1 MAISTKESSTT
12 APEST
17 TANHENTN
25 QHNNENNINKK
36 SVKTRRRKKKAHTS
50 KNDESA
56 TNTDVTDKEDNDEK
70 LEVQVEWVPETPIE
84 LAPGFEEFS
93 SIFKHFQLQDT
104 DDKENAENGEKEQ
117 DSKEADKK
125 SDGSDSDSD
134 NDLEK
139 QAASK
144 KKLKRLNRM
153 SIAVLKQMAKQPE
166 VVEWID
172 VTSSDPNLLVQLKGY
187 RNTVPVPTHWSQK
200 RKYLQG
206 KRGIEKLPFDLP
218 DFIKD
223 TGIME
228 LRNAVKEKEDASKLK
243 TKTRERVQPKMG
255 KIDIDYQKLHDA
267 FFRYQTRPRL
277 SVHGELYHEG
287 KEFEAKAKEVKPGNL
302 SEELIA
308 ALSIP
313 PLAPPPWL
321 INMQRYGPPPG
332 YKNLRI
338 PGLNAPIP
346 EGAQWG
352 YHPGGWGKPPVD
364 EFNQPLYGDV
374 FGSSQTEVQSEYME
388 PVEKTLWGELDPEEE
403 EEEEEDDEEEEEEEE
418 EEGETEEREDEEELQ
433 EGLVTPSGL
442 QSVASGLET
451 PDFIELRKD
460 LRRGDDGDDGPKS
473 LYTVI
478 PQKQTS
484 ITGFMG
490 SQHVYDLSAASA
502 SSSASKKRK
511 NFGEVDV
518 ALDPSELVDMNPE
531 TLQERYE
538 EQLQAARPEAH
549 REDTS
554 DLLQEHLA
562 STAKNAA
569 KKRKQTQESKSKDKT
584 RNPF

>member
-1 MAISTKESSTT
+1 MAITAHETSTLASGTES
-12 APEST
+12 ESHSSQHSI
-17 TANHENTN
+17 ATN
-25 QHNNENNINKK
+25 GSKK
-36 SVKTRRRKKKAHTS
+36 HTKTRRKKKKALATNGSAPGHA
-50 KNDESA
+50 DES
-56 TNTDVTDKEDNDEK
+56 KEDANELDI
-70 LEVQVEWVPETPIE
+70 QVEWVPEKPME
-84 LAPGFEEFS
+84 LAPGFEQFQD
-93 SIFKHFQLQDT
+93 IFKHFQLQDP
-104 DDKENAENGEKEQ
+104 EAEATVDHGSKEQ
-117 DSKEADKK
+117 DSKEAGNK
-125 SDGSDSDSD
+125 SDDSGSDSEDD
-134 NDLEK
+134 AEK

-153 SIAVLKQMAKQPE
+153 SVAVLKQMAKHPE

-187 RNTVPVPTHWSQK
+187 RNTVPVPAHWSQK

-206 KRGIEKLPFDLP
+206 KRGIEKLPFELP
-218 DFIKD
+218 EFIKD

-277 SVHGELYHEG
+277 TMHGELYHEG
-287 KEFEAKAKEVKPGNL
+287 KEFETKAKEVKPGNL
-302 SEELIA
+302 SEDLIA

-332 YKNLRI
+332 YKNLKI

-364 EFNQPLYGDV
+364 EFNRPLYGDV
-374 FGSSQTEVQSEYME
+374 FGSAQTEVQSEYME
-388 PVEKTLWGELDPEEE
+388 PVEKVLWGELDPEEE
-403 EEEEEDDEEEEEEEE
+403 EEEDEEDEEEEEEGDEEGGEEREE
-418 EEGETEEREDEEELQ
+418 EEEELE
-433 EGLVTPSGL
+433 EGLVTPSGM

-460 LRRGDDGDDGPKS
+460 SRRATDDADDGAPKS

-490 SQHVYDLSAASA
+490 SQHVYDLASASA
-502 SSSASKKRK
+502 SSSSSKK
-511 NFGEVDV
+511 
-518 ALDPSELVDMNPE
+518 
-531 TLQERYE
+531 
-538 EQLQAARPEAH
+538 
-549 REDTS
+549 
-554 DLLQEHLA
+554 
-562 STAKNAA
+562 
-569 KKRKQTQESKSKDKT
+569 
-584 RNPF
+584 

>member
-1 MAISTKESSTT
+1 MTSTSDETKAHAASAASGTDSEASH
-12 APEST
+12 
-17 TANHENTN
+17 ANHTNNAHATNNSNNAKKNTK
-25 QHNNENNINKK
+25 Q
-36 SVKTRRRKKKAHTS
+36 RRKKKKSHSHAS
-50 KNDESA
+50 K
-56 TNTDVTDKEDNDEK
+56 DVQDSSTEKEDEIKSLNVE
-70 LEVQVEWVPETPIE
+70 VEWVTEQPAD
-84 LAPGFEEFS
+84 LAPEFAQ
-93 SIFKHFQLQDT
+93 FQEVFQRFMVIEPESETKAD
-104 DDKENAENGEKEQ
+104 EKEITK
-117 DSKEADKK
+117 DSNK
-125 SDGSDSDSD
+125 SDDDMSASDASDAE
-134 NDLEK
+134 EK
-139 QAASK
+139 DAASK

-153 SIAVLKQMAKQPE
+153 SVAVLKQMAKHPE
-166 VVEWID
+166 VVDWID

-187 RNTVPVPTHWSQK
+187 RNTVPVPTHWNQK

-206 KRGIEKLPFDLP
+206 KRGIEKMPFDLP

-277 SVHGELYHEG
+277 SIHGELYHEG
-287 KEFEAKAKEVKPGNL
+287 KEFDTKAKEVKPGNL

-332 YKNLRI
+332 YKNLKI

-364 EFNQPLYGDV
+364 EFNRPLYGDV
-374 FGSSQTEVQSEYME
+374 FGAAQTEVQSEYME
-388 PVEKTLWGELDPEEE
+388 PVEKSLWGELDS
-403 EEEEEDDEEEEEEEE
+403 EEEEEEE
-418 EEGETEEREDEEELQ
+418 EEGEGAEGVEEDVDALQ
-433 EGLVTPSGL
+433 EGLVTPSGM

-460 LRRGDDGDDGPKS
+460 SRRSQQQQDDDEPKQ
-473 LYTVI
+473 LYTVL
-478 PQKQTS
+478 QEKKTA

-490 SQHVYDLSAASA
+490 SQHVYDLSSA
-502 SSSASKKRK
+502 SSSKKRK
-511 NFGEVDV
+511 NLGEVDV
-518 ALDPSELVDMNPE
+518 QLDPSELENMDAE
-531 TLQERYE
+531 TLQEKYE
-538 EQLQAARPEAH
+538 QGLQAAVPEAQ
-549 REDTS
+549 REDMS
-554 DLLQEHLA
+554 DLMGEHLA
-562 STAKNAA
+562 TQA
-569 KKRKQTQESKSKDKT
+569 KKRKQAQEKKGGKKEKEYK
-584 RNPF
+584 F